1 MSNISLKDWVKYRDM
16 LSRLSQA
23 AANDFRDHF
32 MKRPDGLANVSR
44 DEVISYAQALVTKYG
59 EGSAELACQMYD
71 AVAELSG
78 VMVPAAVPA
87 PTATIS
93 ETAKAINGVLKQSPS
108 GQLIDSALQRLVKQ
122 AAADTTL
129 QNAQRDGSEFAWIPS
144 GDTCA
149 FCITLASR
157 GWQRASKNT
166 LKNGHAEHI
175 HGHCDCQYAI
185 RFNKNTNVDGYDPQK
200 YKDMYYAESGKPQDR
215 INAMRRKMYAEN
227 SEEINEQKREAY
239 ARRTGKEEVE

>member
-78 VMVPAAVPA
+78 VMVPSAVPA

-157 GWQRASKNT
+157 GWQRVSKNT

-185 RFNKNTNVDGYDPQK
+185 RFNENTNVAGYDPQK
-200 YKDMYYAESGKPQDR
+200 YADMYYSESGKPQDR

-227 SEEINEQKREAY
+227 SEEINKQKREAY
-239 ARRTGKEEVE
+239 AIRNNKETEQ